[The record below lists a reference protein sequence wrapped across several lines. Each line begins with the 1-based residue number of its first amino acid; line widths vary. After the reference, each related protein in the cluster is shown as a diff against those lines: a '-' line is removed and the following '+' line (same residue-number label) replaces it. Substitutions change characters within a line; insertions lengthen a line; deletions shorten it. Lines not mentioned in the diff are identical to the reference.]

1 MWSVGDNWMCCCSVS
16 SSRCKRGCR
25 QWSVVL
31 SWVLCTAAALF
42 PFLSDKQNKGGQGCK
57 RNTAERWYRLLM
69 FCSIDSSLV
78 RWFLVQWQK
87 LKLRLW
93 CNHSLLCLPS
103 IYHICI
109 IMFHTLCIWEGNTI
123 DWNAFLNRLT
133 HILFFSYVSKGPW
146 IPSVLFS
153 CCSLS
158 FSLANV
164 SQRQYMQTWWN
175 PAVEYYSI
183 TNSQIPSS
191 IIYLSYHSI
200 GSLDCGK
207 TLQCRRT
214 LLCLLHCSGTPCRL
228 HCLAPNDVSSKW
240 AKHRWWAWL
249 NFC

>member
-1 MWSVGDNWMCCCSVS
+1 MQEKHSWMKLQIS
-16 SSRCKRGCR
+16 SI
-25 QWSVVL
+25 
-31 SWVLCTAAALF
+31 LC
-42 PFLSDKQNKGGQGCK
+42 NV
-57 RNTAERWYRLLM
+57 E
-69 FCSIDSSLV
+69 SSLV
-78 RWFLVQWQK
+78 REF
-87 LKLRLW
+87 W
-93 CNHSLLCLPS
+93 CNEEENRNSGSGVIIQFLSLPS
-103 IYHICI
+103 VYLTCI